1 MKFSKLKAVALV
13 LVVFLLSG
21 LSYGQECANG
31 QCYRQ
36 SGVAR
41 QVVGNTVRGTAQAV
55 DRAGTIAVHAT
66 GAVIERVVDATGQIL
81 TATVDTTGNVVYAAA
96 RVATAP
102 VRVVSA
108 GLAQSK
114 AERQASSNRLYHV
127 GGGFGGGCAE
137 GVGFSTS
144 SPDRA
149 IRACCYWGKLPVQ
162 EIGVARGRNG
172 WYATVIYSQRATG
185 PSRQQVT
192 QYMQSNNGSAPP
204 ASWYPNGDPWRNLTA
219 KEVNEAFGD

>member
-1 MKFSKLKAVALV
+1 VKRSSFCFGAMLCLVFAFVCQFALAQDC
-13 LVVFLLSG
+13 ST
-21 LSYGQECANG
+21 G
-31 QCYRQ
+31 QCFR
-36 SGVAR
+36 SPS
-41 QVVGNTVRGTAQAV
+41 
-55 DRAGTIAVHAT
+55 D
-66 GAVIERVVDATGQIL
+66 
-81 TATVDTTGNVVYAAA
+81 
-96 RVATAP
+96 RVASKIADVVVSAVEIP
-102 VRVVSA
+102 VRVVEHVVTESQPVRSLVA
-108 GLAQSK
+108 CNGLAQWK
-114 AERQASSNRLYHV
+114 AERQAAEGRMRHV

-219 KEVNEAFGD
+219 REVNEAFGD